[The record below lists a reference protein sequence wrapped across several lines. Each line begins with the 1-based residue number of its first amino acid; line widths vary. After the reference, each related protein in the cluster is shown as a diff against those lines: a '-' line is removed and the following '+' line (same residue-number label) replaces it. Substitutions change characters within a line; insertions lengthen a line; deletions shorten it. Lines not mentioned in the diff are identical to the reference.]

1 MREGG
6 EGGKIGTV
14 IGGGYIC
21 TKAARIYWS
30 IIGEQSWPGIS
41 TLSCST

>member
-14 IGGGYIC
+14 IGEGTYIQGC
-21 TKAARIYWS
+21 KDLLEHYR
-30 IIGEQSWPGIS
+30 
-41 TLSCST
+41 